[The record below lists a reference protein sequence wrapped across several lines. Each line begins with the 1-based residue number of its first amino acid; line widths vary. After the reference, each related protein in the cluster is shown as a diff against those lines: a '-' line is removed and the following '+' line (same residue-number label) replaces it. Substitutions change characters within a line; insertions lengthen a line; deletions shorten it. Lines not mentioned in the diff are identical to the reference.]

1 MRSQPTSDV
10 SLPARRVRVRRP
22 VESVIVGTVLAG
34 VVLLSGVLVAVDAA
48 DASAGHAAGAASASA
63 GCEYWTTDEGVS
75 AVVVT
80 SGANCGT
87 KSFRIDSAPYHGAVF
102 SYVHGETAY
111 NSFLTQMVEFVSGP
125 ASAPA
130 PFGGNAPSVK
140 GLKLVGS
147 ADNEFTNYVP
157 VYVYAGPGDVNDKA
171 AEAMNAL
178 IHNTFEPRI

>member
-1 MRSQPTSDV
+1 VLTAVGAGTAYTPGAGD
-10 SLPARRVRVRRP
+10 RVVAG
-22 VESVIVGTVLAG
+22 GTVAAG
-34 VVLLSGVLVAVDAA
+34 VGGTA
-48 DASAGHAAGAASASA
+48 AASVSA

-87 KSFRIDSAPYHGAVF
+87 KSFRINSAPYHGAVF

-111 NSFLTQMVEFVSGP
+111 NSFLTQMVEFVNGP

-130 PFGGNAPSVK
+130 PFGGSAPSVE
-140 GLKLVGS
+140 GLKLIGS

-157 VYVYAGPGDVNDKA
+157 VYVYAGPGDVNDSA
-171 AEAMNAL
+171 AEAMDAL
-178 IHNTFEPRI
+178 IHNTFEPQI